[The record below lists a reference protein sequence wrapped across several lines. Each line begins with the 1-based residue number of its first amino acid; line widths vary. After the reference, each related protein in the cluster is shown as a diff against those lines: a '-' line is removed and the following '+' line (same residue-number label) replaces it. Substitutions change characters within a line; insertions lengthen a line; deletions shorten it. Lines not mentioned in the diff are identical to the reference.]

1 MDMERITLFDKRA
14 WKIFLSAGE
23 VVEVRIPKGFGK
35 LFNCKDYLRGTIAGY
50 FDNQDDFIKWVK
62 EADRSLKHEGI
73 YFTLQVIDS
82 RVLGRAFNR
91 LKQSQLTTADNNV
104 LAYRWLPID
113 VDPVRPSGV
122 SSSDTELKESLTLR
136 DKVAVWLMAEQGFPA
151 PIRAMSG
158 NGGHLLFRLPD
169 LPVNEENKSF
179 IRNVINI
186 TAEHFDTD
194 RIKIDRTVFNPARI
208 WKLYGTKTSKGDV
221 IPAGQYREARPH
233 RIAYIERLGDENGNG

>member
-1 MDMERITLFDKRA
+1 MNTMLDLKV
-14 WKIFLSAGE
+14 WKTFFNPGE
-23 VVEVRIPKGFGK
+23 VVEIRIPKGFGK
-35 LFNCKDYLRGTIAGY
+35 PFNCKDFLRGTIAGY
-50 FDNQDDFIKWVK
+50 FDNHDDFIRWVQK
-62 EADRSLKHEGI
+62 ADKSLKHDGI
-73 YFTLQVIDS
+73 YFTLQVIDP
-82 RVLGRAFNR
+82 RLIGRAFNR

-122 SSSDTELKESLTLR
+122 SSSDTELKESLKLR
-136 DKVAVWLMAEQGFPA
+136 DQVAAWLMTEHSLPE

-169 LPVNEENKSF
+169 LPVNEENKTF
-179 IRNVINI
+179 IKNLINI
-186 TAEHFDTD
+186 AAEHFDTD

-208 WKLYGTKTSKGDV
+208 WKLYGTKMGKGDE

-233 RIAYIERLGDENGNG
+233 RSAYIEKLEAENGND

>member
-1 MDMERITLFDKRA
+1 MKTMIELKV
-14 WKIFLSAGE
+14 WKTFFKSGE
-23 VVEVRIPKGFGK
+23 VVEVRMPKGFGK
-35 LFNCKDYLRGTIAGY
+35 LFNCKDFLRGTIAGY
-50 FDNQDDFIKWVK
+50 FDNHNDFVKWVQ
-62 EADRSLKHEGI
+62 EADKSLKHEGI

-82 RVLGRAFNR
+82 RLIGRAFNR
-91 LKQSQLTTADNNV
+91 LKQSQLTTSDSNV

-122 SSSDTELKESLTLR
+122 SSSDTELQESLRLR
-136 DKVAVWLMAEQGFPA
+136 DQVAAWLMTEHGFPE

-169 LPVNEENKSF
+169 LPVNEENKTF
-179 IRNVINI
+179 IKNLINI
-186 TAEHFDTD
+186 SAEHFDTD

-208 WKLYGTKTSKGDV
+208 WKLYGTKTGKGDE

-233 RIAYIERLGDENGNG
+233 RIAYIENLGVENGND